1 MQLLGVT
8 LLALMFS
15 VAVVHGQITLNADR
29 NPVPGDRVVRFA
41 IDTTGVLEG
50 PAGANRSWDFSTLVA
65 TGDSQV
71 VSYLDPAATPY
82 ASTFPAATVAA
93 EFQDSGAGVFM
104 YYVTSPTHI
113 ASLGLA
119 TEELAIAY
127 SNAEVLLTYPFT
139 YNSQFSDVAYAA
151 YDLDSLIHIE
161 QNITIS
167 VHADAYGMLAVPNA
181 VMNAL
186 RVKIVQERVD
196 SAYFMGFP
204 MFVMISRSTSYEWY
218 SAQHKFPVLGVSHIE
233 TSVNGIVSRSKVVS
247 LIGSPGTTDVE
258 ERAEVPQSM
267 LLEQNFPNPF
277 NPSTTIRYFLPDAGK
292 VSLEVFNV
300 VGQKVAT
307 VVDNEYRPAGSHE
320 ATFAAFDLPS
330 GVYLY
335 RLSAGP
341 QVETRKFT
349 LVK

>member
-1 MQLLGVT
+1 MQLLRVT
-8 LLALMFS
+8 LLALTMS

-29 NPVPGDRVVRFA
+29 NPLHGDRVVRFA
-41 IDTTGVLEG
+41 MDTTGVSEG
-50 PAGANRSWDFSTLVA
+50 PGGANRSWDFSTLAA

-71 VSYLDPAATPY
+71 VVYLNPAATPY
-82 ASTFPAATVAA
+82 SSTFPSATVAA

-104 YYVTSPTHI
+104 YYAASATHI

-119 TEELAIAY
+119 TEQLAIAY

-139 YNSQFSDVAYAA
+139 YDSQFSDVAYAS

-161 QNITIS
+161 QNVAIT
-167 VHADAYGMLAVPNA
+167 VHADGYGMLTTPNGA
-181 VMNAL
+181 MSTL
-186 RVKIVQERVD
+186 RLKIVQERVD

-218 SAQHKFPVLGVSHIE
+218 SAQHKFPVFGVSHIE

-247 LIGSPGTTDVE
+247 LIGSPGTTGVE
-258 ERAEVPQSM
+258 ERAEVPQKL

-292 VSLEVFNV
+292 VSLEVFNL

-307 VVDNEYRPAGSHE
+307 VVDNEYRPAGGHE
-320 ATFAAFDLPS
+320 ATFAAVDLPS

-335 RLSAGP
+335 RLTAGP